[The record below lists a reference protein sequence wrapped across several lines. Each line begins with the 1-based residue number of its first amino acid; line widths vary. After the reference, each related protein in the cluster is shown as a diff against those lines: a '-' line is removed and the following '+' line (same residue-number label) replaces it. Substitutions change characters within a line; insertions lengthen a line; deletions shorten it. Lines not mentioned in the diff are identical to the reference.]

1 MRSFTIL
8 SLAATAAFSLFSSA
22 APIFDTVNGAV
33 DDAITTVKNTN
44 VDKTV
49 GSIADKQRR
58 ALPSVPQILNTLITD
73 LTPIVSQISKFL
85 SKFTLV
91 INIESYFLLLL
102 GALEGSTVSRATASP
117 LFTQVTDIVS
127 TAVNDVQQLVGA
139 PVGTVL
145 ASVDGTVT
153 VAVSDVAVLASKAL
167 SVRILPYDLYYDRNQ
182 PLIRPP

>member
-44 VDKTV
+44 VDNTV

-73 LTPIVSQISKFL
+73 LTPVVGQISKFL
-85 SKFTLV
+85 SKTLL
-91 INIESYFLLLL
+91 S
-102 GALEGSTVSRATASP
+102 ST
-117 LFTQVTDIVS
+117 L
-127 TAVNDVQQLVGA
+127 N
-139 PVGTVL
+139 L
-145 ASVDGTVT
+145 AFSC
-153 VAVSDVAVLASKAL
+153 
-167 SVRILPYDLYYDRNQ
+167 Y
-182 PLIRPP
+182 